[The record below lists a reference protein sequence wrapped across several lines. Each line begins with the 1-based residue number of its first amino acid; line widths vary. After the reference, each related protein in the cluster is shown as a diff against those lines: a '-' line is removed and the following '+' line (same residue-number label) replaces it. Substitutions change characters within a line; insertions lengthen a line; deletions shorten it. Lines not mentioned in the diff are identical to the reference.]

1 MPMRV
6 ASHFKAQRLAKNLSL
21 GDVARLVGYKNIAKG
36 ANRIV
41 RFERE
46 GIIDDELLIKIAK
59 TLAIDWATVEE
70 LAEQDRQEHI
80 EAWNKWA
87 DEPVPMKMVL
97 RLMAAIYSTCP
108 LPSEITT
115 PEEAE
120 KYACAV
126 ARLRRM
132 QVCLVLQRRQS
143 VWIDTHGVVLRRTE
157 ATPFGDPNL
166 PWMRLKGGRKFLLN
180 LDPEP

>member
-6 ASHFKAQRLAKNLSL
+6 ASHFNCQRLAKNLTL
-21 GDVARLVGYKNIAKG
+21 GDVARLVGYRNIAKG

-41 RFERE
+41 RFERQ
-46 GIIDDELLIKIAK
+46 GIINDDLLIKLSKA
-59 TLAIDWATVEE
+59 LAIDWATVEE
-70 LAEQDRQEHI
+70 LAEQDRREHI

-87 DEPVPMKMVL
+87 DEPVPMKMVV
-97 RLMAAIYSTCP
+97 RLMATIYSNCP

-115 PEEAE
+115 PEEAV

-132 QVCLVLQRRQS
+132 QVCLVLNRRQS
-143 VWIDTHGVVLRRTE
+143 VWIGTDGTVDRRTE
-157 ATPFGDPNL
+157 ATPIGDPNL
-166 PWMRLKGGRKFLLN
+166 PWMQLKGRKFLLN
-180 LDPEP
+180 LDPES